1 MFQINSGDM
10 EIVFIATL
18 METAIVV
25 VLLAILFVAGQLLRK
40 KARLGKLARNKT
52 QFLGEEARAVVLSVE
67 QTGLFLDR
75 NPQVILQVQVMPDK
89 GRNFVVEIK
98 EIFSLADLQL
108 IRPGCTVRVKYK
120 PGSNQDI
127 ILVRAA

>member
-1 MFQINSGDM
+1 MAAG
-10 EIVFIATL
+10 
-18 METAIVV
+18 IVV
-25 VLLAILFVAGQLLRK
+25 VEGTLAEAVTAAPAGGGI
-40 KARLGKLARNKT
+40 AGLA
-52 QFLGEEARAVVLSVE
+52 GE
-67 QTGLFLDR
+67 G
-75 NPQVILQVQVMPDK
+75 
-89 GRNFVVEIK
+89 NFVVEIK